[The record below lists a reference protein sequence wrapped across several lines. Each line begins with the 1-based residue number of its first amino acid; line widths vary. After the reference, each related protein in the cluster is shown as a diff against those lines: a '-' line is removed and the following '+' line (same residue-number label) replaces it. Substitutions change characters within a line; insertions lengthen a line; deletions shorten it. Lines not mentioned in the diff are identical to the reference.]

1 MFIKI
6 FIHKSTSMDITE
18 NIPKTASEM
27 ENIAIKKESYTKDK
41 NQMCSQIT
49 EQAISYSQTIQ
60 HSKSLMLFNH
70 WEDFSMRKTPFCFV
84 IEYLFCC
91 IFHCIS
97 SYMQHRRYSF
107 SKIAIFHHGWKLKT
121 VRCTI

>member
-1 MFIKI
+1 
-6 FIHKSTSMDITE
+6 
-18 NIPKTASEM
+18 M

-70 WEDFSMRKTPFCFV
+70 WEDFS
-84 IEYLFCC
+84 IEKNTILFCN
-91 IFHCIS
+91 
-97 SYMQHRRYSF
+97 
-107 SKIAIFHHGWKLKT
+107 
-121 VRCTI
+121 